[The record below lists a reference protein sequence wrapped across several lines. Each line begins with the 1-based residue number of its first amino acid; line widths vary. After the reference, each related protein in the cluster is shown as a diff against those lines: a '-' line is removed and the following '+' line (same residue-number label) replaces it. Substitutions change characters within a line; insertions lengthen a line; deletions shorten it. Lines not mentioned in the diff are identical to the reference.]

1 MCIACTSDKDIILN
15 LEICEYLFIKSQ
27 FNFLSEPYKIYINAN
42 DDKNFVFKLDIWF
55 VHNWDRP
62 AVFKRKY

>member
-1 MCIACTSDKDIILN
+1 MCIACTSDKDILN

-42 DDKNFVFKLDIWF
+42 DDKNFVFKLDI
-55 VHNWDRP
+55 
-62 AVFKRKY
+62 